1 LLDDRWSRLIVR
13 GVVIRFVRID
23 RSQRRELSARAS
35 DHGRL
40 AEAIFLSTFVLKDRQ
55 NEQLRQLSNQILE
68 RAQAIH
74 RQTGSD

>member
-1 LLDDRWSRLIVR
+1 
-13 GVVIRFVRID
+13 
-23 RSQRRELSARAS
+23 
-35 DHGRL
+35 
-40 AEAIFLSTFVLKDRQ
+40 VLKDRQ

>member
-23 RSQRRELSARAS
+23 RSRRRELSVRTS